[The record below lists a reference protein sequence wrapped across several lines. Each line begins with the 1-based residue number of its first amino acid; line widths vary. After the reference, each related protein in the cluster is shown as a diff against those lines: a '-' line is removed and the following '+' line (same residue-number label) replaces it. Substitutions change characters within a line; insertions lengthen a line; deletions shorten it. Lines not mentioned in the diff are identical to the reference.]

1 MQHDIR
7 CVGCNLGRT
16 AEFTSKIIL
25 AIHGALSVADVARRA
40 RSRRRCGRAELGPG
54 ADVAHTASSA
64 GHRMNGRLGRAVSAL
79 AAMEATGGL
88 TKQRPVRPDPP
99 QTWEG

>member
-1 MQHDIR
+1 MQHDSR

-40 RSRRRCGRAELGPG
+40 WSRRRCGRAELGPG
-54 ADVAHTASSA
+54 ADVA
-64 GHRMNGRLGRAVSAL
+64 GVS
-79 AAMEATGGL
+79 
-88 TKQRPVRPDPP
+88 PVPAQMWPTPPPP
-99 QTWEG
+99 QGIA